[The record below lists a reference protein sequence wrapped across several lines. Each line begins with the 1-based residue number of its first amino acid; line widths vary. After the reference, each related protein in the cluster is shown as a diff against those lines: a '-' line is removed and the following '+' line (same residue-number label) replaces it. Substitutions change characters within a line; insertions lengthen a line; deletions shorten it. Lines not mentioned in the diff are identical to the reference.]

1 MDHVAEG
8 CCQGSPGGGEL
19 QTRTRGPPSYPGDWL
34 GWWADHSQ
42 GQGPG
47 VSRDQQPHCSY
58 ERAQMTV
65 AEQTSIKNKFRGDK
79 AAETPSSVPPHTGAP
94 GVPTCAPET
103 PATLFLLT
111 SYPRE

>member
-8 CCQGSPGGGEL
+8 CRQGSPGGGEL
-19 QTRTRGPPSYPGDWL
+19 QTRTWGPPSYLGDWL
-34 GWWADHSQ
+34 GRWADRSQ
-42 GQGPG
+42 GRGTG
-47 VSRDQQPHCSY
+47 VSRDQPHCSY
-58 ERAQMTV
+58 ERAQMTM

-79 AAETPSSVPPHTGAP
+79 AAATPSSVPPRTGAL